1 MAKTVD
7 RHIRMQPQH
16 WERIDAAAQERGM
29 AANQLLVEL
38 ALEALDRREWP
49 RTGLEI
55 LMLRSCVFSAQ
66 VIARDMIAAGR
77 EHEVKQIEKSISTIV
92 PQLPSN
98 L

>member
-1 MAKTVD
+1 MTKTVD
-7 RHIRMQPQH
+7 RHIRMRPQH
-16 WERIDAAAQERGM
+16 WERIDAAARERGI
-29 AANQLLVEL
+29 AANQLLIEL

-77 EHEVKQIEKSISTIV
+77 EKEVKEIEKSISTIA
-92 PQLPSN
+92 PQLP
-98 L
+98 LEL

>member
-38 ALEALDRREWP
+38 AL
-49 RTGLEI
+49 GK
-55 LMLRSCVFSAQ
+55 V
-66 VIARDMIAAGR
+66 
-77 EHEVKQIEKSISTIV
+77 
-92 PQLPSN
+92 
-98 L
+98 

>member
-1 MAKTVD
+1 
-7 RHIRMQPQH
+7 
-16 WERIDAAAQERGM
+16 
-29 AANQLLVEL
+29 
-38 ALEALDRREWP
+38 
-49 RTGLEI
+49 
-55 LMLRSCVFSAQ
+55 MLRSCVFSAQ

>member
-1 MAKTVD
+1 MPPHK
-7 RHIRMQPQH
+7 
-16 WERIDAAAQERGM
+16 ERGI

-66 VIARDMIAAGR
+66 VVARDMIAAGR
-77 EHEVKQIEKSISTIV
+77 EHEVKEIEKSISTIA
-92 PQLPSN
+92 PKLPMD